1 MIQLVNLSKKFWLD
15 GVPTLVAD
23 NLNFTFPPRESI
35 ALLGRNGAGKSTL
48 LSMIAGT
55 MLPDYGEVV
64 TNGTVSWPVGFK
76 GSFHRELTGL
86 QNTRFIARIYGVDTY
101 GLSRFVEDFAE
112 LGPHYHM
119 PIRTYSSGMK
129 SRLSFAVSMGIH
141 FDTYLV
147 DEVTSVGDA
156 AFKVKS
162 SNVFLHRIGNS
173 GAIVVSHSMA
183 TIRRLCTS
191 GVVLEGGKLTYFDD
205 INDAIR
211 QHENNVRASVND

>member
-1 MIQLVNLSKKFWLD
+1 MIRLVNLSKEYWLD
-15 GVPTLVAD
+15 GVGTVVAD
-23 NLNFTFPPRESI
+23 DINFTFPSGVSI

-55 MLPDYGEVV
+55 LTPDTGEIVSH
-64 TNGTVSWPVGFK
+64 GTISWPVGFK
-76 GSFHRELTGL
+76 GSFHRELTGF
-86 QNTRFIARIYGVDTY
+86 QNTRFIARIYGVDTD
-101 GLSRFVEDFAE
+101 GLSDFVADFAE
-112 LGPHYHM
+112 LGHHFHM
-119 PIRTYSSGMK
+119 PLRTYSSGMR

-162 SNVFLHRIGNS
+162 SNVFLQRIGTS

-183 TIRRLCTS
+183 TIRRLCTA
-191 GVVLEGGKLTYFDD
+191 GVVLEKGKLTYFEN
-205 INDAIR
+205 INDAIE
-211 QHENNVRASVND
+211 QHETNVGASVDD

>member
-1 MIQLVNLSKKFWLD
+1 MIRLVNLSKIFWLD
-15 GVPTLVAD
+15 GVATVVAD
-23 NLNFTFPPRESI
+23 DINFTFPPGVSV

-55 MLPDYGEVV
+55 MLPDQGGI
-64 TNGTVSWPVGFK
+64 TSQGTISWPVGFK

-86 QNTRFIARIYGVDTY
+86 QNTRFIARIYGVDTD
-101 GLSRFVEDFAE
+101 GLSYFVEDFAE
-112 LGPHYHM
+112 LGAHYHM
-119 PIRTYSSGMK
+119 PLRTYSSGMR

-162 SNVFLHRIGNS
+162 SKVFLDRIGSS

-183 TIRRLCTS
+183 TIRRLCS
-191 GVVLEGGKLTYFDD
+191 AGVVLEKGKLMYFDD
-205 INDAIR
+205 IHQAIE
-211 QHENNVRASVND
+211 QHETNVGASVDD